1 MRMSGLLGAAIAF
14 LVLTPIAPAHADI
27 SPGDLMYT
35 DFFRWPDWREILAK
49 YDCTTEL
56 TFYLWNAPSPP
67 APVII
72 APPAIFD
79 PVVAASSGN
88 SSGAA
93 VDPLDPIEMPG
104 GDAPGGASTVPVDPI
119 GMLGAP
125 GDDTPGGAAAV
136 PEPSTWAMLLL
147 GFAGLSYAGF
157 RRSKGTRV
165 CDDYERNGRPVRQA
179 VSRACLSYQSRRAN

>member
-1 MRMSGLLGAAIAF
+1 
-14 LVLTPIAPAHADI
+14 
-27 SPGDLMYT
+27 
-35 DFFRWPDWREILAK
+35 
-49 YDCTTEL
+49 
-56 TFYLWNAPSPP
+56 LWNAPSPP

-157 RRSKGTRV
+157 RRSKGTRGS
-165 CDDYERNGRPVRQA
+165 DDYERNGGPVRQA
-179 VSRACLSYQSRRAN
+179 VRTPA